1 MDGYE
6 MECAEVF
13 LKEQEK
19 LLGETVF
26 ETVEE
31 VLDFL
36 EECFAVVLNSVEEI
50 KEYWDENGM
59 DIQGMSDEEI
69 LESAEV
75 FALSDGKYL
84 VVEA

>member
-1 MDGYE
+1 MDGCE
-6 MECAEVF
+6 LECAEVF

-26 ETVEE
+26 ETTEE
-31 VLDFL
+31 VQDFL
-36 EECFAVVLNSVEEI
+36 EDCFAVVLSSAKEI
-50 KEYWDENGM
+50 RAYWKENGV
-59 DIQGMSDEEI
+59 DVQGMSDNDI

-75 FALSDGKYL
+75 FPLSDGRYL

>member
-6 MECAEVF
+6 LECAEVF

-19 LLGETVF
+19 LLGETVL

-31 VLDFL
+31 AMTFL
-36 EECFAVVLNSVEEI
+36 EDCFAVVLNSVEDI

-69 LESAEV
+69 LDSAEV
-75 FALSDGKYL
+75 FELPDGRYL

>member
-19 LLGETVF
+19 LLGE
-26 ETVEE
+26 E
-31 VLDFL
+31 VLETIEEAMDFL
-36 EECFAVVLNSVEEI
+36 EDCFAVVLNSVEEI
-50 KEYWDENGM
+50 REYWSENGI

-69 LESAEV
+69 LDSAEV
-75 FALSDGKYL
+75 FELSDGKYL